1 MNSAAPILEWLRGWH
16 RGYKFGVLLIA
27 AWAPFMFPENP
38 ILTTIVMAVA
48 TTLFFVVTAQRRPS
62 EMLNP
67 RWSARVVI
75 RILNACCYWPWSRP

>member
-48 TTLFFVVTAQRRPS
+48 TTLFFVITGPK
-62 EMLNP
+62 
-67 RWSARVVI
+67 SATRHAESTTE
-75 RILNACCYWPWSRP
+75 RERCDPES

>member
-38 ILTTIVMAVA
+38 ILTTVVMAVA
-48 TTLFFVVTAQRRPS
+48 TTLFFVITGPKA
-62 EMLNP
+62 
-67 RWSARVVI
+67 AI
-75 RILNACCYWPWSRP
+75 RDVEPTMERESRDPES